1 MDFLNQR
8 EGKKIVSDFYAKLKQ
23 CDGSRFAESF
33 ENAVDDLANQSYS
46 YMLMPSPLGKA
57 FQLLESRALDCLV
70 KKNVPRED
78 AIRIIAICIFW
89 ILHGQNVGV

>member
-23 CDGSRFAESF
+23 CDGSRFVESF
-33 ENAVDDLANQSYS
+33 GNAVSDLADQSYS

-57 FQLLESRALDCLV
+57 YQLLESNALDCLM
-70 KKNVPRED
+70 KKDLPRGD
-78 AIRIIAICIFW
+78 AISIIAICIFW
-89 ILHGQNVGV
+89 ILHEQNVEV